1 MKTLIAA
8 TAIVFATAS
17 GAFAASTAL
26 DVVHPVKNEA
36 AVISVATSSI
46 DNALVS
52 QANLGDGSPMYVN
65 ANGMIDYSATSSIGG
80 ADNQV
85 WNDRLGD
92 GSPSYK

>member
-26 DVVHPVKNEA
+26 DVVQPVKNEA
-36 AVISVATSSI
+36 VAVSVAMSSI
-46 DNALVS
+46 DNEQIN
-52 QANLGDGSPMYVN
+52 QANLGDGSPMYV
-65 ANGMIDYSATSSIGG
+65 ASNGMIDYSATASIGG
-80 ADNQV
+80 AEYKVLNE
-85 WNDRLGD
+85 RLGD